1 MYDFTRQPKWIA
13 GHVLT
18 LVLLVAFLIA
28 GSWQYSRHNERREA
42 NARVEARSALEDLH
56 EQDMT
61 GLIADEAEFRTATL
75 TGTWLGQETVL
86 IRNRSFEGAAG
97 CHVVAPLAIDETT
110 AVAINLGWVREVRC
124 SLSAAELTEL
134 DGDAIVQGRLR
145 ASQQRGR
152 IGPKDPSTGDLETMA
167 RIDLDRLDQQV
178 SLQLAPLYVEALEP
192 HIDVI
197 PVSAPSLD
205 AGPHLG
211 YAVQW
216 LLFFAVGALGYPI
229 VLRHHAHKGQND
241 LLTD

>member
-1 MYDFTRQPKWIA
+1 VYEFARQPKWIA

-18 LVLLVAFLIA
+18 LVLLVAFLAA

-42 NARVEARSALEDLH
+42 NARIEARSALEDLH
-56 EQDMT
+56 EQDMMS
-61 GLIADEAEFRTATL
+61 LVVDEAEFRTATL
-75 TGTWLGQETVL
+75 AGTWVGHEAVL
-86 IRNRSFEGAAG
+86 IRNRSFNGAAG

-110 AVAINLGWVREVRC
+110 AVAINLGWVEEVRC
-124 SLSAAELTEL
+124 SLTAADLVGL

-145 ASQQRGR
+145 ASQHRGR
-152 IGPKDPSTGDLETMA
+152 LGPKDRSTGHLETMA

-192 HIDVI
+192 HIDI
-197 PVSAPSLD
+197 LPVSAPTLD

-216 LLFFAVGALGYPI
+216 LLFFGVGAVGYPI

-241 LLTD
+241 LLAD